1 MGFILN
7 DDISVKDISNISIY
21 MYTIYIW
28 WENTLELKK
37 HNYKLM

>member
-37 HNYKLM
+37 QNYKLM